1 MSRPASKYTVAIR
14 TLLDKHDGNLTHA
27 EIRPLLVQQGFE
39 IAAEPPT
46 LSDAFSQ
53 FEQYDVKLDDAASVA
68 SAMKACGFDESV
80 QSVVLHEA
88 KVRADFKSERNNFD
102 VTKYNWNKTKQSGG
116 NSPSRKPVTSKN
128 SKAKMAVVTGNSA
141 TILPRPKH
149 RPQDAPI
156 STTVK
161 RRGRPPAAAPAPV
174 VAKRRGR
181 PPAAAPA
188 LAAPV
193 VAKRRGRPPA
203 AAAPATVVVPVAKRG
218 RPPATSVVAND
229 SLEFVAKNGG
239 VSAVKNRITE
249 LRLEA
254 DKMERAVNDVLALQ
268 KRLSDAA

>member
-14 TLLDKHDGNLTHA
+14 TLLDKHDNLTHA
-27 EIRPLLVQQGFE
+27 EIRPLLVEQGFE

-116 NSPSRKPVTSKN
+116 NSLSRKPVTSKN

-156 STTVK
+156 STT
-161 RRGRPPAAAPAPV
+161 
-174 VAKRRGR
+174 AKRRGR
-181 PPAAAPA
+181 PP
-188 LAAPV
+188 
-193 VAKRRGRPPA
+193 

-254 DKMERAVNDVLALQ
+254 DKMERAVNAVLDLQ